1 MTYEQ
6 WLVYLYSVYPNGGFT
21 IMWSGLLV
29 ITLIGLFFLLGEH
42 FIDYN
47 DSNRENSNL
56 SKIGNKKYYIPLFL
70 AFMIFLSNL
79 VPSREQFIYIVAT
92 PYVVD
97 AGKSLADSFKDPTSK
112 AYKINQLMDKALDKT
127 ITNLENKLSNE
138 VINPTDPKTSKI
150 K

>member
-1 MTYEQ
+1 MTNEQ

-21 IMWSGLLV
+21 IMWSGLLG

-47 DSNRENSNL
+47 DSNSEKSNL
-56 SKIGNKKYYIPLFL
+56 SKLGKKKYYIPLFL
-70 AFMIFLSNL
+70 TFMIFLSNL
-79 VPSREQFIYIVAT
+79 VPTREQFLYIVAT

-112 AYKINQLMDKALDKT
+112 AYKINQLMDKALDKA
-127 ITNLENKLSNE
+127 ITNLDDKINNE
-138 VINPTDPKTSKI
+138 II
-150 K
+150 KQK

>member
-1 MTYEQ
+1 MSNEQ

-21 IMWSGLLV
+21 IMWSALLG

-47 DSNRENSNL
+47 DSNSEKSNL
-56 SKIGNKKYYIPLFL
+56 SKLGKKKYYIPLFL

-79 VPSREQFIYIVAT
+79 VPTREQFLYIVAT

-112 AYKINQLMDKALDKT
+112 AYKINQLMDKALDKA
-127 ITNLENKLSNE
+127 ITNLDDKINNE
-138 VINPTDPKTSKI
+138 II
-150 K
+150 KQK

>member
-1 MTYEQ
+1 MTNEQ

-21 IMWSGLLV
+21 IMWSGLLG

-47 DSNRENSNL
+47 DSNSEKSNL
-56 SKIGNKKYYIPLFL
+56 SKLGKKKYYIPLFL
-70 AFMIFLSNL
+70 AFMILLSNL
-79 VPSREQFIYIVAT
+79 VPTREQFLYIVAT

-112 AYKINQLMDKALDKT
+112 AYKINQLMDKALDKA
-127 ITNLENKLSNE
+127 ITNLDDKINNE
-138 VINPTDPKTSKI
+138 II
-150 K
+150 KQK

>member
-1 MTYEQ
+1 MTNEQ

-21 IMWSGLLV
+21 IMWSVLLG

-47 DSNRENSNL
+47 DSNSGKSNL
-56 SKIGNKKYYIPLFL
+56 SKLGKKKYYIPLFL

-79 VPSREQFIYIVAT
+79 VPTREQFLYIVAT

-112 AYKINQLMDKALDKT
+112 AYKINQLMDKALDKA
-127 ITNLENKLSNE
+127 ITNLDDKINNE
-138 VINPTDPKTSKI
+138 II
-150 K
+150 KQK

>member
-1 MTYEQ
+1 MTNEQ

-21 IMWSGLLV
+21 LVWGGLLG
-29 ITLIGLFFLLGEH
+29 IYCILLFFLLGEH

-47 DSNRENSNL
+47 DSNREKSNL
-56 SKIGNKKYYIPLFL
+56 SKLGKKKYYIPLFL

-79 VPSREQFIYIVAT
+79 VPTREQFLYIVAT

-112 AYKINQLMDKALDKT
+112 AYKINQLMDKALDKA
-127 ITNLENKLSNE
+127 ITNLENKLSDETLNQK
-138 VINPTDPKTSKI
+138 NI
-150 K
+150 KAK

>member
-1 MTYEQ
+1 MTNEQ

-21 IMWSGLLV
+21 IMWSVLLG

-42 FIDYN
+42 FIDYD
-47 DSNRENSNL
+47 DSNSEKSNL
-56 SKIGNKKYYIPLFL
+56 SKLGKKKYYIPLFL

-79 VPSREQFIYIVAT
+79 VPTREQFLYIVAT

-112 AYKINQLMDKALDKT
+112 AYKINQLMDKALDKA
-127 ITNLENKLSNE
+127 ITNLDDKINNE
-138 VINPTDPKTSKI
+138 II
-150 K
+150 KQK

>member
-1 MTYEQ
+1 MTNEQ

-21 IMWSGLLV
+21 IVWVALLS
-29 ITLIGLFFLLGEH
+29 IFCIIMFFLLGEH
-42 FIDYN
+42 FIDYD
-47 DSNRENSNL
+47 DSNKEKSNL
-56 SKIGNKKYYIPLFL
+56 SKLGKKKYYIPLFL
-70 AFMIFLSNL
+70 SVMIFLSNL
-79 VPSREQFIYIVAT
+79 VPTREQFLYIVAT

-112 AYKINQLMDKALDKT
+112 AYKINQLMDKALDKA

-138 VINPTDPKTSKI
+138 VTKDSKTSKI